1 MEDEGVDS
9 ITIGQPIRAA
19 GTGQWAL
26 SMCRRQA
33 ACPAAGRV
41 REVIQ
46 MMRGGRKTE
55 SG

>member
-1 MEDEGVDS
+1 MDS

-19 GTGQWAL
+19 GAVQWAL
-26 SMCRRQA
+26 SMCRQQA
-33 ACPAAGRV
+33 ARAAAGRGRDV
-41 REVIQ
+41 VQ